1 MSANEKKIYTWRQ
14 QLSGSSKL
22 SKEPPFGMSWT
33 TLLRNKKSDKDKSGA
48 HNLIC
53 ILSSMQCDRK
63 IIKFAHLY
71 TPTHGMRR
79 NSLHCKSLVLGYY
92 PILPEMFW
100 SSGFLIFRRKNR
112 WKMIFD
118 GSYGKLFS
126 RSFSFYF
133 STDFSIHS
141 FLNNSWGNLVYKRNQ
156 GVECHGNHRTQLCHM
171 LWVFC
176 LDPYILFWDE
186 RRPQFY

>member
-1 MSANEKKIYTWRQ
+1 MVLHMKLIAKK
-14 QLSGSSKL
+14 
-22 SKEPPFGMSWT
+22 E
-33 TLLRNKKSDKDKSGA
+33 
-48 HNLIC
+48 LI
-53 ILSSMQCDRK
+53 
-63 IIKFAHLY
+63 
-71 TPTHGMRR
+71 MRR

-171 LWVFC
+171 SRVESFNLFNVSIVVFFSC
-176 LDPYILFWDE
+176 S
-186 RRPQFY
+186 

>member
-1 MSANEKKIYTWRQ
+1 MSRI
-14 QLSGSSKL
+14 
-22 SKEPPFGMSWT
+22 
-33 TLLRNKKSDKDKSGA
+33 
-48 HNLIC
+48 
-53 ILSSMQCDRK
+53 
-63 IIKFAHLY
+63 
-71 TPTHGMRR
+71 
-79 NSLHCKSLVLGYY
+79 SLHCMSLVLGYY

-171 LWVFC
+171 QAIEQPLISIDLKFFINQMK
-176 LDPYILFWDE
+176 LRYLKSILQSRSSLLPSYCRKIPKLLHD
-186 RRPQFY
+186 R

>member
-1 MSANEKKIYTWRQ
+1 MAFD
-14 QLSGSSKL
+14 SSKVKAEND
-22 SKEPPFGMSWT
+22 S
-33 TLLRNKKSDKDKSGA
+33 
-48 HNLIC
+48 
-53 ILSSMQCDRK
+53 
-63 IIKFAHLY
+63 Y
-71 TPTHGMRR
+71 MRR

-156 GVECHGNHRTQLCHM
+156 GVECHGNHRTQLYQMSHYNHEV
-171 LWVFC
+171 LQSSKQVT
-176 LDPYILFWDE
+176 WDHITVTD
-186 RRPQFY
+186 RWAGAPNPNQHPAPTPFNLGTPLKKPMKH

>member
-1 MSANEKKIYTWRQ
+1 MNQFCFMLTLDNFTAICFTAAFYFFNHQKIYEKCDLMRPSRMN
-14 QLSGSSKL
+14 LVN
-22 SKEPPFGMSWT
+22 PFRFKSFFNVGCPMKIWT
-33 TLLRNKKSDKDKSGA
+33 ETL
-48 HNLIC
+48 
-53 ILSSMQCDRK
+53 
-63 IIKFAHLY
+63 II
-71 TPTHGMRR
+71 GMRR

-100 SSGFLIFRRKNR
+100 SSVFLIFRRKNR
-112 WKMIFD
+112 LKIIFD

-156 GVECHGNHRTQLCHM
+156 GVECHGNHRTQLYQM
-171 LWVFC
+171 LMHSK
-176 LDPYILFWDE
+176 LEITA
-186 RRPQFY
+186 RRSASIR

>member
-1 MSANEKKIYTWRQ
+1 MSTVIINPCININ
-14 QLSGSSKL
+14 
-22 SKEPPFGMSWT
+22 
-33 TLLRNKKSDKDKSGA
+33 LRSAS
-48 HNLIC
+48 
-53 ILSSMQCDRK
+53 
-63 IIKFAHLY
+63 F
-71 TPTHGMRR
+71 MRR

-156 GVECHGNHRTQLCHM
+156 GVECHGNHRTQLYQMHC
-171 LWVFC
+171 
-176 LDPYILFWDE
+176 
-186 RRPQFY
+186 RRLGT